1 MLIIILFKMGDLFFS
16 IASQYSVATY
26 QLVAENGMT
35 IWSRL
40 VLGGTSDISGTA
52 TADEDISEIF
62 YSEVTVTDT
71 DIDSMWN
78 RYLVGQ
84 CTWGVKEITL
94 WGSNWWCNGGD
105 WAGRAASQG
114 YAVGSISAAC
124 SIVCWT
130 GGGY

>member
-1 MLIIILFKMGDLFFS
+1 
-16 IASQYSVATY
+16 
-26 QLVAENGMT
+26 MT

-40 VLGGTSDISGTA
+40 VLGGTSNVPGTA

-78 RYLVGQ
+78 CYLVGQ

-94 WGSNWWCNGGD
+94 WEVTGGVMV
-105 WAGRAASQG
+105 AIGQEALLAKAMLLVRSFAALL
-114 YAVGSISAAC
+114 

-130 GGGY
+130 DGGY

>member
-1 MLIIILFKMGDLFFS
+1 MGDLFFS

-26 QLVAENGMT
+26 QLAAENGMT

-40 VLGGTSDISGTA
+40 VLGGTSDVSGTA

-78 RYLVGQ
+78 CYLVGQ

-94 WGSNWWCNGGD
+94 WGSNWC
-105 WAGRAASQG
+105 QG
-114 YAVGSISAAC
+114 YAVGSISAAR